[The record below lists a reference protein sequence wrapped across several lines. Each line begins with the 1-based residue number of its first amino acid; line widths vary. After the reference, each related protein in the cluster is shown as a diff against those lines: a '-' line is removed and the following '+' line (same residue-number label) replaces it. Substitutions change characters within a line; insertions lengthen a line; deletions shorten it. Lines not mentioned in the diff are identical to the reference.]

1 MSLHP
6 TNVILMPPLP
16 EMGAFSASP
25 SSPDSASRSSS
36 SSSNTKKRR
45 RLSPTKDSNSTNNN
59 EELICVLT
67 GATPAP
73 PRPRAA
79 NGAPLTATH
88 EIRLLRAQV
97 AEMEDELRALNNKW
111 AAQLPDQ
118 RTLAIAQRSAR
129 EKHGAIQ
136 TEAAHN
142 ELQQMLL
149 QQQLLFA
156 TLQAAVLRA
165 PLHSSGQAMFEAL
178 HFDTHLGRDAEERET
193 LLLAHNERSLAT
205 LPSIVNRF
213 AQMAIDRVV
222 AHQGKSKKPVLPVL
236 PLSHLDI
243 TGCKNRTLISS
254 VFISEIPHT
263 SLEQVYAAVLAYFDG
278 IPTSMKRHFNVNA
291 KRTRLNSADSP
302 VVYRRSTFN
311 GAGLPAIV
319 NNVVC
324 SDLTPSHGMVHI
336 DAITEDPLHPV
347 NRTGPSQY
355 GICGLTITPRKDP
368 VTGRTVAV
376 TLRWAVVYNYNMLP
390 DDPAL
395 KDDLEIIR
403 PILNGDLITATVC
416 GYIQQQQ
423 QQQSQSPRTE

>member
-16 EMGAFSASP
+16 GMGAYSTAP
-25 SSPDSASRSSS
+25 SSPDTNSSTTA
-36 SSSNTKKRR
+36 TKKRR
-45 RLSPTKDSNSTNNN
+45 RLSPTKDSNND
-59 EELICVLT
+59 ELICALT
-67 GATPAP
+67 GASPAP

-97 AEMEDELRALNNKW
+97 ARMEDELRVLHNKW

-142 ELQQMLL
+142 ELQQ
-149 QQQLLFA
+149 LLFA

-165 PLHSSGQAMFEAL
+165 PLHSSGQALFEAL
-178 HFDTHLGRDAEERET
+178 HFDTHLGRDVQEREK

-213 AQMAIDRVV
+213 AQMAIDRV
-222 AHQGKSKKPVLPVL
+222 AATQEQDKKPVM
-236 PLSHLDI
+236 PLSHIDV
-243 TGCKNRTLISS
+243 TGCKDCTLISS

-263 SLEQVYAAVLAYFDG
+263 SLDQVYAAVLAYFDG

-291 KRTRLNSADSP
+291 KRTRLNSVDSP

-324 SDLTPSHGMVHI
+324 SELTPSHGMVHI
-336 DAITEDPLHPV
+336 DAITEDPLNPV

-368 VTGRTVAV
+368 VTGRTMSV
-376 TLRWAVVYNYNMLP
+376 TLRWVVVYHYNMLP

-403 PILNGDLITATVC
+403 PILNGDLLTATVC
-416 GYIQQQQ
+416 GYIQEQQH
-423 QQQSQSPRTE
+423 QSPRSE

>member
-1 MSLHP
+1 MSPQP
-6 TNVILMPPLP
+6 TNVILMPPLQD
-16 EMGAFSASP
+16 MGTSAYLTTP
-25 SSPDSASRSSS
+25 SSPETVAVSSRSS
-36 SSSNTKKRR
+36 TKKRR
-45 RLSPTKDSNSTNNN
+45 RLSPSRDGK

-67 GATPAP
+67 GESPEP

-79 NGAPLTATH
+79 NGAPLSATH
-88 EIRLLRAQV
+88 EIRLLRSQV
-97 AEMEDELRALNNKW
+97 AEMEEELRVLHNKW

-136 TEAAHN
+136 TETAHN

-156 TLQAAVLRA
+156 TLQSAVLRA
-165 PLHSSGQAMFEAL
+165 PLHSSGQAVFEAL
-178 HFDTHLGRDAEERET
+178 HFDTHLGRDAAEREK

-205 LPSIVNRF
+205 LPSIVHRF
-213 AQMAIDRVV
+213 TQMAIDRIMA
-222 AHQGKSKKPVLPVL
+222 AHDGHSTRPVM
-236 PLSHLDI
+236 PLSQIDI
-243 TGCKNRTLISS
+243 TGCKDYTLISS
-254 VFISEIPHT
+254 VFVSEIPHT
-263 SLEQVYAAVLAYFDG
+263 SLEEVYAAVLAYFDG
-278 IPTSMKRHFNVNA
+278 IPTSMKRHFNINA
-291 KRTRLNSADSP
+291 KRVRLNSVDSP

-324 SDLTPSHGMVHI
+324 SELTASHGMVHI

-347 NRTGPSQY
+347 NRSGPSQF

-368 VTGRTVAV
+368 VTGRTVSI
-376 TLRWAVVYNYNMLP
+376 TLRWVVVYHYNLLP
-390 DDPAL
+390 DDPAI

-416 GYIQQQQ
+416 GYIQEQQQ
-423 QQQSQSPRTE
+423 NTRN

>member
-1 MSLHP
+1 MRAHP
-6 TNVILMPPLP
+6 TNVILMPPLTD
-16 EMGAFSASP
+16 MGAYATAP
-25 SSPDSASRSSS
+25 SSPEASARSSS
-36 SSSNTKKRR
+36 AKKRR
-45 RLSPTKDSNSTNNN
+45 RLSPTKDSSN
-59 EELICVLT
+59 EDLICALT
-67 GATPAP
+67 GASPAP
-73 PRPRAA
+73 PRPRAP

-111 AAQLPDQ
+111 AAQLPDS
-118 RTLAIAQRSAR
+118 RTLAVAQRSAR
-129 EKHGAIQ
+129 EKHGALL
-136 TEAAHN
+136 TETAHG

-165 PLHSSGQAMFEAL
+165 PLHSSGQEVFEAL
-178 HFDTHLGRDAEERET
+178 HFDTHLGRDAREREQ

-205 LPSIVNRF
+205 LPSIVHRF
-213 AQMAIDRVV
+213 AQMAIDRV
-222 AHQGKSKKPVLPVL
+222 AAAQQDAASKPVM
-236 PLSHLDI
+236 PLSHMDI
-243 TGCKNRTLISS
+243 TGCRDCTLISS
-254 VFISEIPHT
+254 VFISEIPCT
-263 SLEQVYAAVLAYFDG
+263 SLEHVYAAVLAYFDG

-311 GAGLPAIV
+311 GAGIPAIV

-324 SDLTPSHGMVHI
+324 SELTPSHGMVHI

-368 VTGRTVAV
+368 VTGRTVSV
-376 TLRWAVVYNYNMLP
+376 TLRWVVVYHYNLLP

-416 GYIQQQQ
+416 GYIQEQQ
-423 QQQSQSPRTE
+423 QQQSPRS